1 MYSRFILSFLLIC
14 AMATTA
20 SAYTLDDV
28 EWDASIDSATLHWGD
43 SVEDNGYTITAE
55 DFQKDGHVYI
65 SISKNG
71 QTVKHGALLV
81 GDNLE
86 YRDTEEGKDIRV
98 HVNKV
103 EVNIDEWTG
112 NMEDPTAEIKVYRRG
127 EPEFDISI
135 DTDQDEYDPGITSET
150 EMEVTLQIKNDGS
163 AKAEDVQLTVD
174 PAGMDVVEGDLT
186 KTISS
191 LEIDESTEEYKLTLK
206 VPHLWEETDLDIV
219 ATVRGYDINGDLH
232 ESEEI
237 KTVTIAPKVELVITK
252 SMPEKIYMD
261 ETARVSVSIRNN
273 GIYDVSDIVVVE
285 ELFDHMELLDDLNLK
300 KKLSLQAGETIKIF
314 EYSLKPTKSG
324 EFKAPATI
332 ASFKAPNGKTY
343 EYESN
348 EPEIEIN
355 GPVISVTQSTDSLTV
370 RPSDEVKV
378 SVKVSNKGNRD
389 ASVNAASEIPE
400 DVTFVSGE
408 TGLNQVIPKGES
420 KSYSYIIRAGNDGNF
435 TVPAVK
441 ASFIDMEN
449 YKGKRVSNTLQ
460 FNVTNIST
468 QDVATDTSNK
478 ADSQASGD
486 DGDDNSIFSN
496 EGSNGGSGTGE
507 NNENTKA
514 QPGFGALMAIFVLA
528 GIYLF
533 VIKR

>member
-1 MYSRFILSFLLIC
+1 MYSRLFLSLLLIC

-28 EWDASIDSATLHWGD
+28 EWDKSIDSATLHWGD
-43 SVEDNGYTITAE
+43 SVEDNGYTVTAE
-55 DFQKDGHVYI
+55 DFQKDEHVYI

-71 QTVKHGALLV
+71 QTLKHGALLV

-103 EVNIDEWTG
+103 KVNIDEWTG
-112 NMEDPTAEIKVYRRG
+112 NMEDPTAEIRIYNRG

-135 DTDQDEYDPGITSET
+135 ETDRDEYDPRINSET
-150 EMEVTLQIKNDGS
+150 EMEITLKIKNDGS

-174 PAGMDVVEGDLT
+174 PAGMDVVVGDLT
-186 KTISS
+186 ETISS
-191 LEIDESTEEYKLTLK
+191 LGIDETTEEYKLTLM

-219 ATVRGYDINGDLH
+219 ATASGYDINGDLH

-237 KTVTIAPKVELVITK
+237 ETVTIAPKVELMMTK
-252 SMPEKIYMD
+252 SMPEEIYMD

-273 GIYDVSDIVVVE
+273 GLYYVSDIVVVE

-300 KKLSLQAGETIKIF
+300 KELSLEAGETIKLF

-324 EFKAPATI
+324 KFKAPATV
-332 ASFKAPNGKTY
+332 ASFKASNGKIY

-348 EPEIEIN
+348 EPDIEIN
-355 GPVISVTQSTDSLTV
+355 GPVISVTQSTGSLTV

-389 ASVNAASEIPE
+389 ASVNAVSEIPD
-400 DVTFVSGE
+400 DVTFVRGE
-408 TGLNQVIPKGES
+408 TSLDQVIPKDKS
-420 KSYSYIIRAGNDGNF
+420 KSYNYIIRAGNDGNF
-435 TVPAVK
+435 TVPAVR

-449 YKGKRVSNTLQ
+449 YKGERVSNILQ
-460 FNVTNIST
+460 FNVTNTST
-468 QDVATDTSNK
+468 QDVTTDTSNN
-478 ADSQASGD
+478 DNSQTSGD
-486 DGDDNSIFSN
+486 GGDGNSIFSDG
-496 EGSNGGSGTGE
+496 ESNGGSSETNE
-507 NNENTKA
+507 NNKV

-533 VIKR
+533 GIKR

>member
-1 MYSRFILSFLLIC
+1 MYSRLFLSLLLIC
-14 AMATTA
+14 AMAATA

-28 EWDASIDSATLHWGD
+28 EWDTSIDSATLHWGD

-55 DFQKDGHVYI
+55 DFQKDEHVYI

-98 HVNKV
+98 HVKQV

-112 NMEDPTAEIKVYRRG
+112 NMEDPIAKIQVDQRG

-135 DTDQDEYDPGITSET
+135 ETGRDEYDPRITSET
-150 EMEVTLQIKNDGS
+150 EMEVTLKIKNGGS
-163 AKAEDVQLTVD
+163 AKAEDIQLNVD
-174 PAGMDVVEGDLT
+174 PAGMDVVGGDLT
-186 KTISS
+186 ETISS
-191 LEIDESTEEYKLTLK
+191 LEADETTEEYKLTLK

-219 ATVRGYDINGDLH
+219 STVDGYDINGDMH

-237 KTVTIAPKVELVITK
+237 ETVTIAPKVELMITK

-261 ETARVSVSIRNN
+261 KTARVSVSIRNN
-273 GIYDVSDIVVVE
+273 GIYDVSDIVVVD

-300 KKLSLQAGETIKIF
+300 KEISLEAGETIKLF

-370 RPSDEVKV
+370 RPSDEVKI

-389 ASVNAASEIPE
+389 ASVNAVSEIPE

-408 TGLNQVIPKGES
+408 TSLDQVIPKGES
-420 KSYSYIIRAGNDGNF
+420 KSYNYIVRAENDGNF

-449 YKGKRVSNTLQ
+449 YKGERVSNTLQ
-460 FNVTNIST
+460 FNVTDTST
-468 QDVATDTSNK
+468 RDTANDTSNK
-478 ADSQASGD
+478 ADSQTSGD
-486 DGDDNSIFSN
+486 EEDNNIFSDD
-496 EGSNGGSGTGE
+496 ESNGGSGSGE
-507 NNENTKA
+507 NNENNKV

-528 GIYLF
+528 GIYVF
-533 VIKR
+533 GIKR